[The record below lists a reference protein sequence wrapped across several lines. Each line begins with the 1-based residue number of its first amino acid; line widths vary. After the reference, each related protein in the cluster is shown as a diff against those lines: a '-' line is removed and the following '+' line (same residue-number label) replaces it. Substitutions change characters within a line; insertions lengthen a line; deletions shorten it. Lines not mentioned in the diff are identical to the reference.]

1 MTEWSPWTDADID
14 RVDEMWKEGH
24 SASVIAGQ
32 VKRSRNAVLGL
43 MNRYRDRF
51 PKRGKGSLTARSRP
65 VPAPSAPSTPS
76 RRSNRTNAFNA
87 PVLRKP
93 RAIPVAAPKA
103 IPAPA
108 PEQVPVQEPPAPIW
122 ADGYEKGAKAD
133 LSRYRRTDAEPKSF
147 VSLDRF
153 ECRFPLVCFEAASG
167 PDMPCCGARTERL
180 ASYCDAHIAVMA
192 GRG

>member
-51 PKRGKGSLTARSRP
+51 PKRGKGSATARSRA
-65 VPAPSAPSTPS
+65 VPSPSAPT
-76 RRSNRTNAFNA
+76 RRSNRTNTFNA
-87 PVLRKP
+87 PVPRKP
-93 RAIPVAAPKA
+93 RATPVAEPQAM
-103 IPAPA
+103 PAPA
-108 PEQVPVQEPPAPIW
+108 PEQVAVQEPAAPIW

-133 LSRYRRTDAEPKSF
+133 LSRYRRTDAEPKPF
-147 VSLDRF
+147 VALDRF
-153 ECRFPLVCFEAASG
+153 ECRFPLVCFEATSG

-180 ASYCDAHIAVMA
+180 ASYCDAHIDVMA